1 MGIVWVVPVALVVGV
16 ALGALGGGGAI
27 LTIPA
32 LIYLVGQDAKAA
44 TTGSLII
51 VGISSAIAMLSHHR
65 AGRVRLAQGAV
76 FGAIGVVGSYAGA
89 KFSAAV
95 PSTVLLSAFSV
106 LMFVVA
112 ALMWRR
118 RRAAGAAS
126 LAPGNGARPAPTD
139 GARSAAMWVRTV
151 AVATGVGLLTGF
163 FGVGGGFAI
172 VPGLVLALGFTMP
185 EAVGTSLLVI
195 AINSATALVARMT
208 TGVSIDW
215 PVLLTFAALAV
226 IGSLVG
232 AEVAKRVDPRRLSLA
247 FIVLLVA
254 VGTYMAAM
262 NIPHLMA

>member
-1 MGIVWVVPVALVVGV
+1 MGIVWVVPVALVVGI

-65 AGRVRLAQGAV
+65 AGRVRVGQGVV
-76 FGAIGVVGSYAGA
+76 FGALGVLGSYAGA

-112 ALMWRR
+112 VLMWRR
-118 RRAAGAAS
+118 RRSTGAAASAGAAQHPE
-126 LAPGNGARPAPTD
+126 AAMDRANP
-139 GARSAAMWVRTV
+139 AAMWTRTV

-195 AINSATALVARMT
+195 AINSATALASRMT

-215 PVLLTFAALAV
+215 PVILTFAALAV

-247 FIVLLVA
+247 FIILLVA

-262 NIPHLMA
+262 NIPHLFA